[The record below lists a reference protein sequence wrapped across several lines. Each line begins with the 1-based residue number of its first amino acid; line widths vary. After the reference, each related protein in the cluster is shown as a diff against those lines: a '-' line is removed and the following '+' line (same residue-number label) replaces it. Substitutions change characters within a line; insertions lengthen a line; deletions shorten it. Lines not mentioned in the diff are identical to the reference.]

1 MPRVRISTPIPA
13 EVPFCLVRDH
23 DKPVS
28 HAFEE
33 PYEFGLQDNKGEIV
47 AGTRDRMGRFA
58 FDFSLKV
65 KPTAD
70 GRPAFTGRFASG
82 TPDDRFV
89 YLSWRSIPRGV
100 YINRLK
106 ARLSSIDWETI
117 AAALDGDRRVCADT
131 TDWQLGDSRRNVPW
145 RVV

>member
-1 MPRVRISTPIPA
+1 MPEARDAIPIRA
-13 EVPFCLVRDH
+13 EAPFRLVRDH

-47 AGTRDRMGRFA
+47 RGARDRMGRFV

-65 KPTAD
+65 KPAAN

-82 TPDDRFV
+82 PPADRFV

-106 ARLSSIDWETI
+106 ARLSSVDWIMIT
-117 AAALDGDRRVCADT
+117 AALDSNRRLCADM
-131 TDWQLGDSRRNVPW
+131 TDWQLGDSRRNIPW

>member
-1 MPRVRISTPIPA
+1 MPEARVAIPIRA
-13 EVPFCLVRDH
+13 EAPFRLVRDH

-47 AGTRDRMGRFA
+47 PGARDPMGRFV

-65 KPTAD
+65 KPGAD
-70 GRPAFTGRFASG
+70 GRPAFTGRFASS
-82 TPDDRFV
+82 PPVDRFV

-106 ARLSSIDWETI
+106 ARLSSIDWIMIT
-117 AAALDGDRRVCADT
+117 AALDSNRRLCADM
-131 TDWQLGDSRRNVPW
+131 TDWRLGDSRRNVPW
-145 RVV
+145 SVV